1 MSTKTITLQGDRGRR
16 QNPSSHQTNNYIY
29 VWREEEEVYVWGGR
43 EQQQHQWQQPQEQ
56 TQERKRESPV
66 GPACTRRPEEKQE
79 KKTNNDNNNNNNNS
93 NNNNNNNNNK
103 SESLCLSINTHTS
116 QQNAKKEASKNA
128 IEYSQFVAPA
138 LAVCTVH
145 PQYSFFPFSFSPSF
159 PPSLPPTCCWISTRH
174 ETSYTPDPNQT
185 TTASPAPP

>member
-79 KKTNNDNNNNNNNS
+79 KKTNNDNNNNNNS
-93 NNNNNNNNNK
+93 NNNNNNNNK